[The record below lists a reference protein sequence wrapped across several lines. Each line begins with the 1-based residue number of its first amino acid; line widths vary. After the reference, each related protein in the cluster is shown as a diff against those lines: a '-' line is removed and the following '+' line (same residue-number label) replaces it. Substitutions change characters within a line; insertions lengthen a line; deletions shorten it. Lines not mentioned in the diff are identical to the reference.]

1 MMCFIT
7 VLVRMR
13 PLTRAANGGNV
24 HKLQAQPLPSDCL
37 PTVGMVLAAYY
48 FERELWAPTCPQGK
62 VPKATWPCG
71 HMALWPRPKVDPKCT
86 DECSSMSQDM
96 YFVCV

>member
-62 VPKATWPCG
+62 VPVATWPCG
-71 HMALWPRPKVDPKCT
+71 HDPKWIQNVL
-86 DECSSMSQDM
+86 MSAVACHRTCISC
-96 YFVCV
+96 VCE